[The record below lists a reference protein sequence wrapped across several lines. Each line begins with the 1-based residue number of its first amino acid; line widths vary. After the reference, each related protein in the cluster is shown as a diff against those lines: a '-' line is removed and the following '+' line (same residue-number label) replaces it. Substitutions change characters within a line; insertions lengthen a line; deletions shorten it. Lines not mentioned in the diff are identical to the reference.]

1 MCQKLEGHFSRF
13 FTIFITHVQMGLGMD
28 ATFGDDFSVVNLPA
42 NLLFKQIELY
52 VGNTNVWYLTFCK
65 VFLIS
70 IK

>member
-1 MCQKLEGHFSRF
+1 
-13 FTIFITHVQMGLGMD
+13 MGLGMD

-42 NLLFKQIELY
+42 NVLIKQTELY
-52 VGNTNVWYLTFCK
+52 VGNTNVWYLIFCK

>member
-1 MCQKLEGHFSRF
+1 
-13 FTIFITHVQMGLGMD
+13 MD

>member
-1 MCQKLEGHFSRF
+1 
-13 FTIFITHVQMGLGMD
+13 MGLGMD

-52 VGNTNVWYLTFCK
+52 VGNTKVWYLTFCK

>member
-1 MCQKLEGHFSRF
+1 
-13 FTIFITHVQMGLGMD
+13 MD

-65 VFLIS
+65 PKITVVGS
-70 IK
+70 KVSGYR